1 MATKVWRFIGS
12 RRQARA
18 TLSDAIRALVKASP
32 EDPVS
37 GIFNQETGSLFT
49 TTGEEAVLV
58 TKTQIRLLSRALG
71 IVLLANKNGTKVP
84 DQMFDLLLAKAGDP
98 FTKGAIEE
106 AKDMARKIQEAG
118 DVDSSDGG
126 LVVGEDS

>member
-106 AKDMARKIQEAG
+106 AKDMARKIQEAEN
-118 DVDSSDGG
+118 VDSSDGG